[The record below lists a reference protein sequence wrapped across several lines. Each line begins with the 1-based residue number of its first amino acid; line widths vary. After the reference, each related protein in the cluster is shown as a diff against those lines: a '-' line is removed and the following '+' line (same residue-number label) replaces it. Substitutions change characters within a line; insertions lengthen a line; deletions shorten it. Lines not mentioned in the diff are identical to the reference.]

1 MDYLG
6 RMAEIFVTI
15 VLLFFVPLSYIAVR
29 NDFLCQT
36 YVTTETTYFVNSVR
50 NIGFVNKQM
59 YEEFLKKLAVTG
71 IPYEV
76 NMTHY
81 KNKLKE
87 QKIVEDEGE
96 EIVYLPYYEGVFHED
111 MLNHLLEAETYI
123 FQKGDFFSVL
133 IKKKGT
139 TWSDRIKSFLTGRN
153 QQQEEVQVIYG
164 GAIRD
169 EIR

>member
-6 RMAEIFVTI
+6 RMAEILVTI
-15 VLLFFVPLSYIAVR
+15 VLLFFVPLTYVAVR

-36 YVTTETTYFVNSVR
+36 YVTTETTYFVNSIR
-50 NIGFVNKQM
+50 NIGFINKQM
-59 YEEFLKKLAVTG
+59 YEEFVKKLTITG
-71 IPYEV
+71 IPYEIS
-76 NMTHY
+76 MTHY
-81 KNKLKE
+81 KNKIKE
-87 QKIVEDEGE
+87 QVIVEGE
-96 EIVYLPYYEGVFHED
+96 EITYLPFYEGVFHED
-111 MLNHLLEAETYI
+111 VLHNLLKEEIYF

-133 IKKKGT
+133 IKKKGI
-139 TWSDRIKSFLTGRN
+139 TWSDRIENFLIGRN